1 MSRRLALAT
10 AAAGMALALAAAA
23 SARAA
28 QVQIVNANNPGE
40 GFSDPTPV
48 APVAG
53 NPGTTRGEQRL
64 NAFAAAA
71 AYWANRVESAVPIQV
86 LASMRPLTCSPTS
99 GILGSAGPVSV
110 ARDFGGAPR
119 PNTWYVAALANA
131 MTGTDLHG
139 GADLVAHFNS
149 RLDSDPGCLGGRGWW
164 YGVGAAPPGNAVS
177 FYATVLHEI
186 GHGLGF
192 LTLVSSETGER
203 FEGFD
208 DAYMAFLEDH
218 STGKGWTAM
227 TDAER
232 AASAQDTGDL
242 HWTGPAVVAAG
253 GALQAGRHPGG
264 HVQMY
269 APAPVRGGSSVS
281 HWDTALV
288 PDELMEPRATPNPVD
303 VVTTALLA
311 DLGWNA
317 QAAGDCLRDADT
329 ACLVGGRFAVEVEW
343 RTAAEGGV
351 GRLMSFG
358 SQRAESQDSSFWWFF
373 GPTNYELG
381 VKVLDGCAVNGH
393 FWVFASGLTNQG
405 WTVTVRD
412 GRSGLLKTYDNPLGT
427 LSPAFADTRAFRCN

>member
-1 MSRRLALAT
+1 MNRRRALRPLVLSATVAIAT
-10 AAAGMALALAAAA
+10 AASAAAA
-23 SARAA
+23 
-28 QVQIVNANNPGE
+28 QLQIVNTNNPGE

-48 APVAG
+48 APVIG
-53 NPGTTRGEQRL
+53 NPGTTLGEQRL

-71 AYWANRVESAVPIQV
+71 AYWANRIESAVPIQV
-86 LASMRPLTCSPTS
+86 SASVRALTCSATS

-110 ARDFGGAPR
+110 ARDFTGAPR
-119 PNTWYVAALANA
+119 PNTWYVAALGNA
-131 MTGTDLHG
+131 IAGTDHHG
-139 GADLVAHFNS
+139 GSDLVAYFNS

-164 YGVGAAPPGNAVS
+164 YGIGAQPTSNAVS
-177 FYATVLHEI
+177 FYETVLHEI

-192 LTLVSSETGER
+192 LTLASLETGER

-218 STGKGWTAM
+218 STGKRWTEM

-232 AASAQDTGDL
+232 AASARDTGDL

-253 GALQAGRHPGG
+253 AGLLAGRHPGG

-269 APAPVRGGSSVS
+269 APAAMRGGSSVS

-288 PDELMEPRATPNPVD
+288 PDELMEPRATPTPVD
-303 VVTTALLA
+303 AVSTALLA

-317 QAAGDCLRDADT
+317 QAAGDCVRDADT
-329 ACLVGGRFAVEVEW
+329 ACLAGGRFAVEVEW
-343 RTAAEGGV
+343 TTAEAEGTA
-351 GRLMSFG
+351 RLMSFG
-358 SQRAESQDSSFWWFF
+358 NQRAESQDSSFWWFF

-381 VKVLDGCAVNGH
+381 VKLLDGCAVNGH
-393 FWVFASGLTNQG
+393 YWVFTSGLTNQG

-412 GRSGLLKTYDNPLGT
+412 GRSGLVKTYDNPLGA
-427 LSPAFADTRAFRCN
+427 LSPPFADTLAFSCQ